1 MTAAVFA
8 IVAIGTA
15 AAVIAVAVASV
26 VTVGTA
32 ATCKAAATAVATAGE
47 AVADGNFSA
56 KSTDKKLY
64 GRRVCAARINAV

>member
-26 VTVGTA
+26 GT
-32 ATCKAAATAVATAGE
+32 AATAVATAGE